1 MRQRELQSQAE
12 AEAKERKKW
21 EERDKKIRAFIER
34 QNMDTSL
41 YYEDIHPSQAV
52 NTATSHALSA
62 QKSVGFVE
70 NDNHVVSTPKS
81 FASKNHIDMNPTEEI
96 SATKTQENASRLYAP
111 RNDSKNVAESPT
123 PPGLMTHPVP
133 AHYSPVFM
141 PHDILCV
148 HVIRAIGLRDVLG
161 GTNAY
166 CVLDWGKL
174 GKSSTHAVRSCE
186 PYFGSKLR
194 FKSSTHAGST
204 LDDAMLSAPPLQI
217 AVYSRNESVSHECI
231 GIAHVHDI
239 QLIDGK
245 MLVPLFTEG
254 KPSGAVEL
262 SISFL

>member
-12 AEAKERKKW
+12 AEAKERRKW

-41 YYEDIHPSQAV
+41 YYEGAPPSQGVSPEA
-52 NTATSHALSA
+52 APRPSSA
-62 QKSVGFVE
+62 QKSVAFVD
-70 NDNHVVSTPKS
+70 DNAAGTPK
-81 FASKNHIDMNPTEEI
+81 AVRKNDRNVNLQTEEI
-96 SATKTQENASRLYAP
+96 SLIKPREATSHIYTPREDDESAIENPPS
-111 RNDSKNVAESPT
+111 
-123 PPGLMTHPVP
+123 PGLMTHPTP

-148 HVIRAIGLRDVLG
+148 HVIRAIGLRDALG

-166 CVLDWGKL
+166 CVLDWGRL
-174 GKSSTHAVRSCE
+174 GKSSTHAVRSCD

-194 FKSSTHAGST
+194 FKSSTQVGST
-204 LDDAMLSAPPLQI
+204 LDAAMLSAPPLHI
-217 AVYSRNESVSHECI
+217 AVYSRNESMSHECI
-231 GIAHVHDI
+231 GVAHIHDI

-245 MLVPLFTEG
+245 MLVPLFVEG